1 MFGAESV
8 GASTTTRYL
17 LPSYSD
23 TLATSSPVQ
32 VEIPSGVTSF
42 DFVRMDI
49 RHNSPAGN
57 GNDIVYT
64 LRVNGVAS
72 LLTLT
77 LASTA
82 TSATVTATVAISAG
96 DLLDIE
102 VTKAATVAASPTG
115 VVALVEAAA

>member
-1 MFGAESV
+1 MFGADAIGS
-8 GASTTTRYL
+8 STTTRYL

-32 VEIPSGVTSF
+32 IEIPSGVTSF
-42 DFVRMDI
+42 DFVRLDV

-64 LRVNGVAS
+64 LRVNGVATA
-72 LLTLT
+72 LTLT

-82 TSATVTATVAISAG
+82 TSGTVTATVAIAAG
-96 DLLDIE
+96 DLVDIE
-102 VTKAATVAASPTG
+102 ITKAASIAASPTG
-115 VVALVEAAA
+115 VVSLVEVA